1 MIQMFLCKQITEY
14 GMGNQVSTSGDVY
27 SYGILLLEMLTGKRP
42 TDDMFKDGMNLH
54 NFVRMALPERV
65 EEICDPV
72 LLQKKESSTRSNAT
86 NNRNN
91 IEDDQGQR
99 IRKCLVI
106 IARIGVACSADFP
119 RERMD
124 IGNVVDG
131 LYLVRD
137 VLTGT
142 WIPRNHVTA

>member
-1 MIQMFLCKQITEY
+1 MFLCQQITEY
-14 GMGNQVSTSGDVY
+14 GVGNNVSIYGDVY

-42 TDDMFKDGMNLH
+42 TDEMFKDDLNLH
-54 NFVRMALPERV
+54 NFVGMALPERV

-72 LLQKKESSTRSNAT
+72 LLQRKESSTRSNAT

-99 IRKCLVI
+99 VRKCLVI
-106 IARIGVACSADFP
+106 LARIGVACSADFP

-124 IGNVVDG
+124 IGNVVDE
-131 LYLVRD
+131 LCLARD

-142 WIPRNHVTA
+142 CIPRKHMIAT